1 MAEELEKIY
10 QAGRAAFEKG
20 KYDEAEGYFLQLL
33 EKDIKYADVYNKLG
47 IIYNQRGD
55 IDRAIEHF
63 KTALLI
69 NPAYTEASLNLT
81 ITYNE
86 KGSYDEANKV
96 FTDAAKMAHSKT
108 LDPFIRG
115 KIANEHMKLG
125 DQYYDLGLFDDAL
138 EEYRKGLNLRPTFVD
153 IITKIGITLR
163 EMGNFDEAIRVFTR
177 AKEINPR
184 FLPAIINLGI
194 TYYMKGF
201 MNLAAE
207 EWENAVKI
215 DPTSRQAKVYLHLC
229 KREVI
234 G

>member
-1 MAEELEKIY
+1 MSEELEKIY

-20 KYDEAEGYFLQLL
+20 RYNEAEGYFLQLL
-33 EKDIKYADVYNKLG
+33 EKGIKYADVYNKLG
-47 IIYNQRGD
+47 IICYQRED
-55 IDRAIEHF
+55 TDRAIEYF
-63 KTALLI
+63 KMALML
-69 NPAYTEASLNLT
+69 NPGYTEASLNLA

-96 FTDAAKMAHSKT
+96 FTEAAKMVHSRA

-125 DQYYDLGLFDDAL
+125 DQYYDLGLYDNAL

-153 IITKIGITLR
+153 IITRIGITLR
-163 EMGNFDEAIRVFTR
+163 EMGDFDEAIRVFTR
-177 AKEINPR
+177 AKEINPK
-184 FLPAIINLGI
+184 FIPAIINLGI

-215 DPTSRQAKVYLHLC
+215 DPASRQAKVYLHLC